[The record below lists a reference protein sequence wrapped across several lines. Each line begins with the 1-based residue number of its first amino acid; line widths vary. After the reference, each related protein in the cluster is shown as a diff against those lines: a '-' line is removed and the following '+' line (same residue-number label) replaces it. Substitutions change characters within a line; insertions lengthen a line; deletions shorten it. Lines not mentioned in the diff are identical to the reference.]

1 MKNQI
6 LPVLIIGYARKSTL
20 IGLIEVATS
29 SNISAIYISID
40 GPKNDSVKR
49 IQDEILETLALYQK
63 KISIP
68 IRILRRNENL
78 GAGAAVVAA
87 IDWFFSLE
95 EEGVVL
101 EDDLVVDKT
110 LFRYVSEVLPKVRS
124 NSRILSISGTRLL
137 PSTELQPSLSSYPLA
152 WGWATT
158 RDKWMVMRSLIF
170 KRSSPL
176 RDHNSVKEWIFW
188 RTGKRRALNSY
199 IDAWDIPLAEG
210 MISSNY
216 FTLVPP
222 INLVSNVG
230 FDSSA
235 THTISPEWPLNLPRL
250 QNYPAP
256 TILNLEKSVLF
267 ANDQFMRSEVYA
279 ISHRHLISGVLALIL
294 DPLRFMKQHKNVSLL
309 KKSSIKESNNDS

>member
-29 SNISAIYISID
+29 SNVSAIYISID

-101 EDDLVVDKT
+101 EDDLVVDQT
-110 LFRYVSEVLPKVRS
+110 FFRYVSEVLPKVRF

-137 PSTELQPSLSSYPLA
+137 PTAELQPSLSSYPLA

-210 MISSNY
+210 MISANY

-235 THTISPEWPLNLPRL
+235 THTVTPEWPLNLPRL

-256 TILNLEKSVLF
+256 TTLNLEESVLF

-279 ISHRHLISGVLALIL
+279 ISHRHSISGVLALIV
-294 DPLRFMKQHKNVSLL
+294 DPLRFIKQHKNVSLL
-309 KKSSIKESNNDS
+309 GKLSIKEPSNDS